1 MIQLENVEKVY
12 RRSDGLVRAL
22 AGVSLHIEA
31 GCFVVVRGPSGCG
44 KSTLLNVIGGL
55 ASPTAGRVRV
65 AGHDLSAMSAAERAR
80 FRAGHVGFVFQTFHL
95 LPYLTVLDNVAMAA
109 LPGQEAAARKRAR
122 QLLGDFHLV
131 DRAGHRPAELSTG
144 ECQRVAIARALINHP
159 RLLLADE
166 PTGNLDL
173 QNTATVLDLLEAFHR
188 QGGTVVLVT
197 HQQVASNHAQRTIL
211 LHQGKIESPD
221 SPASMLAEGPLGG

>member
-12 RRSDGLVRAL
+12 RRSDGFVRAL
-22 AGVSLHIEA
+22 AGVTLDIEA

-65 AGHDLSAMSAAERAR
+65 AGQDLSAMSAAERAR
-80 FRAGHVGFVFQTFHL
+80 FRASHVGFVFQTFHL
-95 LPYLTVLDNVAMAA
+95 LPYLTVLENVAMAA
-109 LPGQEAAARKRAR
+109 LPGQEAAAKKRAH
-122 QLLGDFHLV
+122 QLLYDFHLA

-144 ECQRVAIARALINHP
+144 ECQRVAIARALINQP

-166 PTGNLDL
+166 PTGNLDP
-173 QNTATVLDLLEAFHR
+173 QNTATVLDLLETFHR

-211 LHQGKIESPD
+211 LHEGKIESSD
-221 SPASMLAEGPLGG
+221 SPASMLAEGPLDG